1 MTPSLSPQY
10 LPCTGELLGLRYGAE
25 GTSSVIQYIL
35 AAFCVLLVVM
45 APPWADYQ
53 AALIVMAIGFFA
65 WGAATSD

>member
-1 MTPSLSPQY
+1 
-10 LPCTGELLGLRYGAE
+10 
-25 GTSSVIQYIL
+25 
-35 AAFCVLLVVM
+35 VLLVVM